1 MNEHLKQGWFDIPM
15 LTKLNVGV
23 KHASSASFCID
34 NSQRRLS
41 ARIRVESR
49 FFLCLFPMTDRSL
62 IHN

>member
-15 LTKLNVGV
+15 LTKFNGGG
-23 KHASSASFCID
+23 KTRPSASFCID

-49 FFLCLFPMTDRSL
+49 FFCVFSR
-62 IHN
+62 

>member
-1 MNEHLKQGWFDIPM
+1 MNEFQKQGWTDIPM
-15 LTKLNVGV
+15 LIKLNRGG
-23 KHASSASFCID
+23 KYTPSASFCID

-62 IHN
+62 IHF

>member
-1 MNEHLKQGWFDIPM
+1 MNEHLKQGWIDIPM
-15 LTKLNVGV
+15 LTKLNRGG
-23 KHASSASFCID
+23 KRTSFALFCID

>member
-1 MNEHLKQGWFDIPM
+1 MNEHLKQGWFDILM
-15 LTKLNVGV
+15 LTKLNGGG
-23 KHASSASFCID
+23 KTRPSASFCID

-62 IHN
+62 IHF